1 MKKKTSTSNTAT
13 ESCLLFSR
21 LSTSDERGEEGG
33 EEILSST
40 LAKVWTL
47 ADREIYEQQL
57 EHLHN
62 QLEAALIDNQELK
75 SKIPHM
81 TNAEHYLGVSL
92 NKHESNWSMKAL

>member
-1 MKKKTSTSNTAT
+1 MSP
-13 ESCLLFSR
+13 LSR
-21 LSTSDERGEEGG
+21 LSTSDEPGEEGG

-75 SKIPHM
+75 SNTSHTHNVCYM
-81 TNAEHYLGVSL
+81 L
-92 NKHESNWSMKAL
+92 